1 MEWSGL
7 TNTCKMKG
15 TFVIAISLILLTFPE
30 AGFTQQKLSSPKL
43 GNVYVIAHRGV
54 HNGIPEN
61 SLPAYQKAI
70 DIGCDFVEIDV
81 RTTKDGHLVSVHNN
95 TIDAYVEGRS
105 GKVKDLTLAELKAL
119 DIGVKVGDNWKNT
132 RIPTLEEILELC
144 QGKIGIYLDLKD
156 ADPSVIIP
164 MLRKYEMAEQVVWF
178 LYGMDRKN
186 IQQIQSECPEC
197 IPMPDPGEEKNLN
210 KLLDTFQ
217 LDVIGSG
224 MKNYSKSFGETS
236 HAKGT
241 MVFVDDSEDDSQ
253 ALMREWKKMLDW
265 KVDGIQTDQPEK
277 LIQLLKGL
285 NSH

>member
-1 MEWSGL
+1 
-7 TNTCKMKG
+7 MKG

-178 LYGMDRKN
+178 LYGMGRTFSKFKVNVRNASRCQILVRRK
-186 IQQIQSECPEC
+186 I
-197 IPMPDPGEEKNLN
+197 
-210 KLLDTFQ
+210 
-217 LDVIGSG
+217 
-224 MKNYSKSFGETS
+224 
-236 HAKGT
+236 
-241 MVFVDDSEDDSQ
+241 
-253 ALMREWKKMLDW
+253 
-265 KVDGIQTDQPEK
+265 
-277 LIQLLKGL
+277 
-285 NSH
+285 